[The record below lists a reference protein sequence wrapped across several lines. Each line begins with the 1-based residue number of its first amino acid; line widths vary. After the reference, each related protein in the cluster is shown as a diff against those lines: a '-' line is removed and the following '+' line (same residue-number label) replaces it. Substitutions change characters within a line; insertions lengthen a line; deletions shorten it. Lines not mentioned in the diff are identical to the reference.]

1 MVEKGHEVIVMKM
14 NMNEDDLEEIT
25 YDELEDEDEDELAL
39 EEGEKTKPWVMLATF
54 GALVVLAAIICAVLW
69 RFTHSNNN
77 DGALTGSNLPTE
89 SVTDTLAL
97 EPSEGMSESV
107 VGNETEGDM
116 GASGEPAQEQEPSN
130 GTTQQTGSENPDGQ
144 ETGTE
149 QNGSSPSSQPVEPEN
164 TVDEPVSGTTAMEF
178 TEANDE
184 VTAKD
189 VTNLRSAP
197 STVDSENVVA
207 QLKNGDKILRTGTNS
222 TTGWSRLSYNGETV
236 YAVTQFLTT
245 DLSYKPPV
253 AASDPN
259 RITTQDG
266 RVIIFTDC
274 SDNITPKEYVNLRTE
289 PSTSQGE
296 ATVACQ
302 VKSGETVLRTGYS
315 TDSGWSRV
323 EYNGQV
329 LYVVSSLMKA
339 AE

>member
-14 NMNEDDLEEIT
+14 DMNEDDLEEIT

-77 DGALTGSNLPTE
+77 DGALAGSNLPTE
-89 SVTDTLAL
+89 SVTDTLAP

-116 GASGEPAQEQEPSN
+116 GTSEEPAQEQEPSN

-144 ETGTE
+144 GMGTE
-149 QNGSSPSSQPVEPEN
+149 QNGGSPSSQPVEPEN

-207 QLKNGDKILRTGTNS
+207 QLKNGDKLLRTGTNS

-315 TDSGWSRV
+315 ADSGWSRV